1 LARAVATTAGR
12 VQGSERRGVRVFRGI
27 PFAQPPVDGL
37 RFTEPLPAKPWS
49 GVLPAE
55 SYGPASPQIG
65 PVNRLVRTLI
75 GAAGSKQSQD
85 CLYLNVYTP
94 KADRRRRPVMVWI
107 HGGAF
112 ILGSG
117 STPLYDGTRLSLRGN
132 VVVVTIN
139 YRLGALGFLSFN
151 GLVDGTE
158 RPAANL
164 GLRDQ
169 IAALEWVRDNIEQ
182 FGGDPENVTVFGES
196 AGAMSIGT
204 LLGVPRAKGLF
215 HRAILQSGAAHNVS
229 SGELA
234 SRIAAYYVEAL
245 GLTGNYVSA
254 LRDKSVTELM
264 AAQARTT
271 AKFGLADGVMAW
283 QPCVDGDLVPEQP
296 IVAMGKGRGP
306 DVPVLV
312 GTNRD
317 EWKLF
322 IAADPGGLRLTDA
335 QFRERL
341 DRVAARIDADGE
353 PIAKRA
359 AAAYA
364 RVKGPRGLDA
374 SERWASFQSDRI
386 FHYPATRL
394 LEQQFD
400 NRHGRPSTA
409 FAYIFEWSPPIIG
422 RWLGSCHGLELP
434 FVFGTL
440 ETVLIRAGFGVTR
453 SSRYLSKRMQ
463 DAWIAFAKNGDPS
476 HPGLPE
482 WPAYSRFIRSTMSF
496 NAECS
501 LRADPHETGRQFWA
515 QLASEGE
522 TRFY

>member
-1 LARAVATTAGR
+1 MTRAVATRTGR
-12 VQGSERRGVRVFRGI
+12 VQGSERRGVRIFRGV
-27 PFAQPPVDGL
+27 PFAQPPVDEL
-37 RFTEPLPAKPWS
+37 RFTEPQPAKPWS
-49 GVLPAE
+49 QVLAAE
-55 SYGPASPQIG
+55 SSGPASPQIG
-65 PVNRLVRTLI
+65 PVNRLIRTLI

-94 KADRRRRPVMVWI
+94 KADRRRRPVMVFI

-117 STPLYDGTRLSLRGN
+117 STPLYDGGRMAARGN
-132 VVVVTIN
+132 VIVVTIN
-139 YRLGALGFLSFN
+139 YRLGALGFLSFD
-151 GLVDGTE
+151 GLVDGSS

-169 IAALEWVRDNIEQ
+169 MAALEWVRDNIEQ
-182 FGGDPENVTVFGES
+182 FGGDPENVTIFGES

-229 SGELA
+229 SRELA
-234 SRIAAYYVEAL
+234 SRIAAYYVETL
-245 GLTGNYVSA
+245 GLSGNYLA
-254 LRDKSVTELM
+254 GLRDKTVTDLM

-283 QPCVDGDLVPEQP
+283 QPCVDDDLVLEQP
-296 IVAMGKGRGP
+296 LVGIRKGMGA

-322 IAADPGGLRLTDA
+322 SVADPGGLRLNDE

-341 DRVAARIDADGE
+341 DRVVPGCDADGE
-353 PIAKRA
+353 PLAKLA
-359 AAAYA
+359 ANAYA
-364 RVKGPRGLDA
+364 RVKGPNGLDP
-374 SERWASFQSDRI
+374 SERWATFQSDRI

-394 LEQQFD
+394 LEQQSDHQPNSF
-400 NRHGRPSTA
+400 S
-409 FAYIFEWSPPIIG
+409 YLFEWSPPIIG
-422 RWLGSCHGLELP
+422 RWTGSCHGLELP

-440 ETVLIRAGFGVTR
+440 GNTLVRAGLGATR
-453 SSRYLSKRMQ
+453 PSRYLSKRIQ

-476 HPGLPE
+476 HKGLPE
-482 WPAYSRFIRSTMSF
+482 WPAYTRFARNTMSF

-501 LRADPHETGRQFWA
+501 LRSDPHETGRKFWA
-515 QLASEGE
+515 ELVSEGE
-522 TRFY
+522 GRFF